1 MAMRTLLLSLFFVSS
16 ITSASPT
23 KLTLDLVGVIP
34 EVCTIKFQDNHT
46 VELSSGK
53 PRLINFEVN
62 CNSPLSMF
70 VQSEFGGI
78 RHKEYHNEVVPYQ
91 LGIDMAGVNYLNIT
105 SYKIQNKVHIE
116 FDGDINLKQQGSVNI
131 ALLRPMVWAGIYE
144 DTLFI
149 DVYPNSFQ

>member
-1 MAMRTLLLSLFFVSS
+1 MRYFWLSLFFLSTVS
-16 ITSASPT
+16 SASPT

-34 EVCTIKFQDNHT
+34 EVCTMKFQDNQT

-62 CNSPLSMF
+62 CNSPLSMS
-70 VQSEFGGI
+70 VQSDFGGI

-105 SYKIQNKVHIE
+105 SQKIQNKFHIK

-131 ALLRPMVWAGIYE
+131 ALLKPMLWAGNYE

-149 DVYPNSFQ
+149 DVYPNSFK

>member
-1 MAMRTLLLSLFFVSS
+1 MRYFWLFLFFLSTVS
-16 ITSASPT
+16 SASPT

-34 EVCTIKFQDNHT
+34 EVCTMKFQDNQT

-62 CNSPLSMF
+62 CNSPLSMS
-70 VQSEFGGI
+70 VQSDFGGI

-91 LGIDMAGVNYLNIT
+91 LGIDMSGVNYLNIT
-105 SYKIQNKVHIE
+105 SQKIQNKFHIK

-131 ALLRPMVWAGIYE
+131 ALLRPMLWAGNYE

-149 DVYPNSFQ
+149 DVYPNSFK